1 MSLGD
6 AVRLRLPLG
15 RHCRA
20 AGSRLKGTT
29 MSTFILIFSLYASA
43 WADNDFASIRSQEFS
58 SQETCEAAKA
68 EFLKKFETARSTNTQ
83 AICVKK

>member
-1 MSLGD
+1 
-6 AVRLRLPLG
+6 
-15 RHCRA
+15 
-20 AGSRLKGTT
+20 

-58 SQETCEAAKA
+58 SRETCEAAKA

-83 AICVKK
+83 ATCVKK